1 MLDGVE
7 RPSMKNVG
15 ATEDLLSD
23 LPLTVRIL
31 RLDRDFY
38 LPEPVLSGDAGMDLR
53 ARHACV
59 LAPAGG
65 RAVVPVG
72 FALALPVGYA
82 AFVLP
87 RSGLA
92 ARHGVTVA
100 NAPGLIDSGYRGE
113 VMVPLLNTDPTEP
126 FSVERGDRI
135 AQLVIMRVPAV
146 TWDEVDDA
154 TALGESDRGSGGF
167 GHSGRS

>member
-1 MLDGVE
+1 MLVGVE

-15 ATEDLLSD
+15 AAEDLVPD
-23 LPLTVRIL
+23 LTLTIRIL
-31 RLDRDFY
+31 RLDQDFSP
-38 LPEPVLSGDAGMDLR
+38 PEQALSGDAGLDLR
-53 ARHACV
+53 AREACV

-72 FALALPVGYA
+72 FALALPVGFA
-82 AFVLP
+82 GFVLP

-92 ARHGVTVA
+92 SRHGVTVV

-113 VMVPLLNTDPTEP
+113 IMVPLLNTDPKEP
-126 FSVERGDRI
+126 FVVERGDRI

-146 TWDEVDDA
+146 RWEEVDDA
-154 TALGESDRGSGGF
+154 MALGESDRGAGGF